1 MEAKL
6 SILMP
11 HSQIAFQ
18 TEQLLWKKFLN
29 RIFSLESDEMT
40 TLWAN
45 DSLNFTFY
53 VTISKSIANWTSF
66 VKEMFW
72 FDV

>member
-1 MEAKL
+1 MGAKV

-11 HSQIAFQ
+11 YSQIAFQ

-29 RIFSLESDEMT
+29 RIFSLECDEMT

-45 DSLNFTFY
+45 DSLNSIFY
-53 VTISKSIANWTSF
+53 VTISNSIAKWTSF
-66 VKEMFW
+66 VKEMFL